1 MLKEFSVIR
10 LILSFITPFIIVYS
24 IFIQLNGEISPGGGF
39 QAGVIFA
46 TSLIGYELISGTNK
60 FLSHFKIDSLKITM
74 IFGVLIYAS
83 TGLVSLLFDHNFLDY
98 DALNN
103 SLIFGQ
109 KLGIFIIE
117 IGVGITVS
125 ATMCLIYILLKE
137 D

>member
-10 LILSFITPFIIVYS
+10 CILSFIIPFIVVYS

-46 TSLIGYELISGTNK
+46 SSLIGYELISGTNK
-60 FLSHFKIDSLKITM
+60 FLYHFKIDSLKITM

>member
-10 LILSFITPFIIVYS
+10 IILSFIIPFIVVYS

-60 FLSHFKIDSLKITM
+60 FLSHFKIDSLKMTM
-74 IFGVLIYAS
+74 IFGVLIYAT

-98 DALNN
+98 DALNS